1 MEELFKYKG
10 REIKIEIDDY
20 PLNPRKDWDHGT
32 TIYSRSKSIENE
44 TDYLFSFDPSDFS
57 ESKKFFMFDTE
68 PIYAILPLYF
78 VENGY
83 GYCQLSTEHDFGQ
96 IGWIYIT
103 QADFKQMFF
112 STEED
117 FKAYHPDKTIGEY
130 CREQLKYHAQ
140 LYEDYLNRKCY
151 MYTISDPNGEEWAD
165 GCIGG
170 YFGDNHQKSSLY
182 DDVKANIDFAV
193 NCDLK
198 QRYKRIKSYIKSAV
212 PLLYRELPSIKH
224 LNLSD
229 G

>member
-1 MEELFKYKG
+1 MEELYTYKG
-10 REIKIEIDDY
+10 YEIKIEQDDY

-44 TDYLFSFDPSDFS
+44 SDLLCPLYDEDYSI
-57 ESKKFFMFDTE
+57 SKGELMFEGE
-68 PIYAILPLYF
+68 PLYAILPLFF
-78 VENGY
+78 VENGH

-130 CREQLKYHAQ
+130 CKEQLKYHVQ
-140 LYEDYLNRKCY
+140 LYEDYLNNKCY
-151 MYTISDPNGEEWAD
+151 MYTISDPNGEEWED
-165 GCIGG
+165 GRCSG
-170 YFGDNHQKSSLY
+170 YFGDDHQKSGLY
-182 DDVKANIDFAV
+182 DDAKANIDFAV
-193 NCDLK
+193 NFDLK

-212 PLLYRELPSIKH
+212 PLLYRNLPSIKH